1 MSGADDVPQVYVWL
15 GDALLRMKA
24 LGEARPVIEEAN
36 ERWPMDARFTR
47 PLAMLYATFGKGVD
61 AVRLLDQTLR
71 GSDSDQPS
79 LFKCVEWIFNTHRAG
94 FVVHD
99 AAEDRRLAH
108 AYADKYLKAGGPNE
122 PLIKQWLGYLDKE
135 TP

>member
-1 MSGADDVPQVYVWL
+1 MV
-15 GDALLRMKA
+15 
-24 LGEARPVIEEAN
+24 
-36 ERWPMDARFTR
+36 
-47 PLAMLYATFGKGVD
+47 YATFGKGVD
-61 AVRLLDQTLR
+61 AVRLLDQALR
-71 GSDSDQPS
+71 DSPSDQPS

-99 AAEDRRLAH
+99 RAEDRRIAH
-108 AYADKYLKAGGPNE
+108 AYADQYLKAGGLNE

>member
-1 MSGADDVPQVYVWL
+1 MRV
-15 GDALLRMKA
+15 KA
-24 LGEARPVIEEAN
+24 LGEARPILEEAV
-36 ERWPMDARFTR
+36 ERWPMDRRFAR
-47 PLAMLYATFGKGVD
+47 PLAMVYATFGKGVD
-61 AVRLLDQTLR
+61 AVRLLDRALR
-71 GSDSDQPS
+71 DSPSDQLS

-99 AAEDRRLAH
+99 RAEDRRIAH
-108 AYADKYLKAGGPNE
+108 AYADQYLKAGGLNE

>member
-1 MSGADDVPQVYVWL
+1 MAGADDLAQVYVWL
-15 GDALLRMKA
+15 GDALIRTKA
-24 LGEARPVIEEAN
+24 LGEARPILEEAV
-36 ERWPMDARFTR
+36 ERWPMDTRFAR
-47 PLAMLYATFGKGVD
+47 PLAMVYATFGKGVD
-61 AVRLLDQTLR
+61 AVRLLDQALR
-71 GSDSDQPS
+71 DSPSDQPS

-99 AAEDRRLAH
+99 RAEDRRIAH
-108 AYADKYLKAGGPNE
+108 AYADQYLKAGGLNE